1 MEEKELE
8 IKTEEY
14 FNDDLKKEV
23 AINLGIKVEQV
34 DTVLSMLKEGNTVPF
49 IARYRKEQTGALDE
63 NQIRE
68 IQTQYEYGLALLKRK
83 EQVIRLIDEKGML
96 TEELKEKIEKS
107 QKLVE
112 VEDLYRPYKEKKKTK
127 ATEAIALGL
136 EPLAKELLAFPTKGS
151 LENIVNKYVNE
162 EKNITF
168 DSAIQGAKYIIA
180 EMISDNANYRKSIR
194 TECYRTGLI
203 VTKKKKKAEDPIFQM
218 YYDYTLEVKK
228 LKSHNILA
236 INRGEDKDVLNVSI
250 AIDNDKTINYLNS
263 KVIKNEES
271 FATPIVKDAIVDSF
285 NRLIFPSIEREVR
298 SELTESAE
306 DKAIEVFSVNL
317 RNLLLQPPMKG
328 KMVLGVD
335 PAFRTGLIVTKKKK
349 KADDPTFQM
358 YYDYTLEVKKLKSH
372 NILAINRGE
381 DKDVLSVSIT
391 IDNDR
396 TINYLNSKVIKN
408 EESFATPIVK
418 DAIVDSFNRLIFPS
432 IEREVRSELTESAED
447 KAIEVFSV
455 NLRNL
460 LLQPPMKG
468 KMVLGVDPAFRT
480 GCKIAVV
487 DKVGKVLDKTVIYQ
501 NQKFE
506 GEHVPEARILE
517 AKKKVTDFI
526 IKYDI
531 ELIAIGNGTASRE
544 TEMFIQD
551 VLKNLSS
558 RRVFY
563 AIVNEA
569 GASVYSASALAQ
581 EEFPTYSVE
590 ERSAVSIARRL
601 QDPLS
606 ELVKIDPKS
615 IGVGQYQHDVTQ
627 SKLGDSLDFVVSTAV
642 NQVGVNINTASKSL
656 LGYVSGINKGIA
668 ENIVKYREEN
678 GEFKNREQIKNVPK
692 LGPKAFEQ
700 AVGFLRLPES
710 TEVLDSTSIH
720 PESYKLAK
728 ALIKELGI
736 EKLGSEDTKKIVEK
750 ADINALIAKYGKEN
764 EYTIKD
770 ILDAFIAPQRDP
782 RDELDKPLLR
792 CEALRIEDLKI
803 GQELQGVVRNVVDFG
818 VFVDCGVHEDGLVH
832 ISKIS
837 KNYIKHPSEVLS
849 VGDVVKVWVLDVD
862 LVRHKVSLTMLH
874 D

>member
-8 IKTEEY
+8 IKSEEF

-23 AINLGIKVEQV
+23 AASLGIKLEQV
-34 DTVLSMLKEGNTVPF
+34 NTVLEMLKEGNTVPF

-96 TEELKEKIEKS
+96 TDELKEKIEKS
-107 QKLVE
+107 QKLVD

-168 DSAIQGAKYIIA
+168 DSAIQGTKYIIA

-194 TECYRTGLI
+194 NECFKSGLI
-203 VTKKKKKAEDPIFQM
+203 VTKKKKKAE
-218 YYDYTLEVKK
+218 
-228 LKSHNILA
+228 
-236 INRGEDKDVLNVSI
+236 
-250 AIDNDKTINYLNS
+250 
-263 KVIKNEES
+263 
-271 FATPIVKDAIVDSF
+271 
-285 NRLIFPSIEREVR
+285 
-298 SELTESAE
+298 
-306 DKAIEVFSVNL
+306 
-317 RNLLLQPPMKG
+317 
-328 KMVLGVD
+328 
-335 PAFRTGLIVTKKKK
+335 
-349 KADDPTFQM
+349 DPTFQM